1 MARSK
6 AGRKRKGGK
15 RHPGGQ
21 LVRTPKIDKG
31 TPEVQARRGRYAGVK
46 ADPTQTIDAVGR
58 AWCAGLLT
66 DDERDI
72 ARRFAVLYW
81 RKLPAPNPIS
91 GLYREMISGVVD
103 ELPAGWSREA
113 MLLDIDDKD
122 KKQEF
127 VLNRLLQRLSHCGR
141 PVRRAFD
148 QLVLDPWFDCGPPWL
163 DAIIDGR
170 DDAISAMEAARKAGE
185 RPYGRAIEV
194 VDWPMFIKDVAAI
207 TAFRHAMEG
216 IEAISR

>member
-1 MARSK
+1 MIGRQAHHLTGKSGNIMGRSK
-6 AGRKRKGGK
+6 AGRKRKAGR
-15 RHPGGQ
+15 RHPSGQ

-66 DDERDI
+66 DEERDI

-103 ELPAGWSREA
+103 ELPAGWSKEA

-122 KKQEF
+122 KRQEF
-127 VLNRLLQRLSHCGR
+127 VLNRLLMRLGCRGR
-141 PVRRAFD
+141 AVRRAFD
-148 QLVLDPWFDCGPPWL
+148 QLVLDPWPDSGPPWL
-163 DAIIDGR
+163 DALLRGTGDDG
-170 DDAISAMEAARKAGE
+170 DLG
-185 RPYGRAIEV
+185 
-194 VDWPMFIKDVAAI
+194 
-207 TAFRHAMEG
+207 AFRCAMQG
-216 IEAISR
+216 IEAISW